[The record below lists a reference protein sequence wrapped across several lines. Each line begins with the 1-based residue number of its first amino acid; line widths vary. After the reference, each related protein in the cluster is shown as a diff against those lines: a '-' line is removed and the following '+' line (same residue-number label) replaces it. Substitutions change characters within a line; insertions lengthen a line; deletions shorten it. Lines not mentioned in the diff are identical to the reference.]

1 MRLACATTPDG
12 PRAAVLRDGAALALE
27 RRARPGG
34 LRDLAGEHTGAL
46 GFQLMGEQL
55 NWPLGAPLRPGKI
68 VGVGLNYR
76 DHAAESGESV
86 PRSPMLFTKPSSSV
100 IGPGE
105 PIVIDPAVTTFAD
118 WEVELAVIVGRPLL
132 RATAEQAR
140 DAVFGYTVAN
150 DVTARDIQ
158 QAEGQWT
165 RAKSLHTF
173 CPLGPLVVTPDELG
187 DPNDLTLRTRLNGE
201 LVQDSSTREMAVGVF
216 DLLAVCSHSFLL
228 EPGDV
233 LLTGTPPGVGMAMD
247 PPRPLRHGDVV
258 ACEVEG
264 IGVLR
269 NPVVVLGAGG

>member
-12 PRAAVLRDGAALALE
+12 PRAAVLRDGEAHALE

-34 LRDLAGEHTGAL
+34 LRDLAGQRNDAL
-46 GFQLMGEQL
+46 SFQTGEQL

-76 DHAAESGESV
+76 DHAAEAGETV
-86 PRSPMLFTKPSSSV
+86 PEAPMLFSKPSSSV

-105 PIVIDPAVTTFAD
+105 PIVVDPAVTSFAD
-118 WEVELAVIVGRPLL
+118 WEVELAAIVGRPLL
-132 RATAEQAR
+132 RATADDAR
-140 DAVFGYTVAN
+140 AAVFGYTVAN

-158 QAEGQWT
+158 QREGQWT

-173 CPLGPLVVTPDELG
+173 CPLGPIVVTPDELG
-187 DPNDLTLRTRLNGE
+187 DPNDLPLRTRLNGE
-201 LVQDSSTREMAVGVF
+201 LVQDSSTREMAFGVY
-216 DLLAVCSHSFLL
+216 DLLAFCSHSFLL

-233 LLTGTPPGVGMAMD
+233 LLTGTPPGVGMSMT

-258 ACEVEG
+258 ECEVEG
-264 IGVLR
+264 IGRLR
-269 NPVVVLGAGG
+269 NPVVVLGAGA

>member
-27 RRARPGG
+27 RCARPGG
-34 LRDLAGEHTGAL
+34 LRDLAGRRGGSL
-46 GFQLMGEQL
+46 GLVMGEQL

-76 DHAAESGESV
+76 DHAAEAGEA
-86 PRSPMLFTKPSSSV
+86 SPASPLLFTKPSSSV

-105 PIVIDPAVTTFAD
+105 PIVVDPAVTAFAD
-118 WEVELAVIVGRPLL
+118 WEVELAVVVGRPLL
-132 RATAEQAR
+132 RASAEEAR
-140 DAVFGYTVAN
+140 TAVFGYTVAN

-173 CPLGPLVVTPDELG
+173 CPLGPLIVTPDELG
-187 DPNDLTLRTRLNGE
+187 DPNDLPLRTRLNGE
-201 LVQDSSTREMAVGVF
+201 LVQDSSTREMAFGVF
-216 DLLAVCSHSFLL
+216 ELLAFCSHSFLL

-233 LLTGTPPGVGMAMD
+233 LLTGTPPGVGMSMD

-258 ACEVEG
+258 ECEVEG

-269 NPVVVLGAGG
+269 NRVVVLGAER

>member
-12 PRAAVLRDGAALALE
+12 PRPAVVCDGEAHALE
-27 RRARPGG
+27 RRPRPGG
-34 LRDLAGEHTGAL
+34 LRDLAGQHRATL
-46 GFQLMGEQL
+46 SFQAGEQL

-76 DHAAESGESV
+76 DHAAEVGEPV
-86 PRSPMLFTKPSSSV
+86 PAAPMLFTKPPSSV

-105 PIVIDPAVTTFAD
+105 PIVVDPAVTAFAD

-132 RATAEQAR
+132 RATPAEAR
-140 DAVFGYTVAN
+140 AAIFGYTVAN

-173 CPLGPLVVTPDELG
+173 CPLGPVVVTPDELG
-187 DPNDLTLRTRLNGE
+187 DPGDLALRTRLNGE
-201 LVQDSSTREMAVGVF
+201 LVQDSSTRAMAVGVY
-216 DLLAVCSHSFLL
+216 DLLAFCSHSFLL

-233 LLTGTPPGVGMAMD
+233 LLTGTPPGVGISMT
-247 PPRPLRHGDVV
+247 PPRSLRHGDVV
-258 ACEVEG
+258 ECEIER
-264 IGVLR
+264 IGRLR
-269 NPVVVLGAGG
+269 NPVVVLGAEHS

>member
-27 RRARPGG
+27 RRPRPGG
-34 LRDLAGEHTGAL
+34 LRDLAGERNGTL
-46 GFQLMGEQL
+46 GFLMGEQL

-68 VGVGLNYR
+68 LGVGLNYR
-76 DHAAESGESV
+76 DHALEVGEPV
-86 PRSPMLFTKPSSSV
+86 PAAPMLFTKPSSSV

-105 PIVIDPAVTTFAD
+105 PIVVDPAVTSFAD
-118 WEVELAVIVGRPLL
+118 WEVELAVVVGRPLL
-132 RATAEQAR
+132 RASAEEAR
-140 DAVFGYTVAN
+140 SAIFGYTVAN

-187 DPNDLTLRTRLNGE
+187 DPQALALRTWLNGE
-201 LVQDSSTREMAVGVF
+201 LVQDSSTREMAFGVYE
-216 DLLAVCSHSFLL
+216 LLAFCSHSLLL

-233 LLTGTPPGVGMAMD
+233 LLTGTPPGVGISMD
-247 PPRPLRHGDVV
+247 PPRPLLHGDVV
-258 ACEVEG
+258 VCEVEG
-264 IGVLR
+264 IGRLR
-269 NPVVVLGAGG
+269 NPVVELGAER

>member
-1 MRLACATTPDG
+1 MRLACASTPDG
-12 PRAAVLRDGAALALE
+12 PRAAVLRDGAALAIE
-27 RRARPGG
+27 RRARPDG
-34 LRDLAGEHTGAL
+34 LRHLAGERSRAL
-46 GFQLMGEQL
+46 GLVMGEQL
-55 NWPLGAPLRPGKI
+55 HWPLGAPLRPGKI

-76 DHAAESGESV
+76 DHAVEVGEPV
-86 PRSPMLFTKPSSSV
+86 PAAPMLFCKPSSSV
-100 IGPGE
+100 IGPEE
-105 PIVIDPAVTTFAD
+105 PIVVDPAVTAFAD

-132 RATAEQAR
+132 RASGAEAR
-140 DAVFGYTVAN
+140 SAVFGYTVAN

-187 DPNDLTLRTRLNGE
+187 DPNDLRLRTRLNGE

-216 DLLAVCSHSFLL
+216 DLLAFCSHSFLL

-233 LLTGTPPGVGMAMD
+233 LLTGTPPGVGMSME

-258 ACEVEG
+258 ECEVER

-269 NPVVVLGAGG
+269 NPVVVLGAD

>member
-1 MRLACATTPDG
+1 MRLACVTTPDG
-12 PRAAVLRDGAALALE
+12 PRPAVLHDGEAHALE
-27 RRARPGG
+27 RRTRTGG
-34 LRDLAGEHTGAL
+34 LRDLADRRTATMSFHT
-46 GFQLMGEQL
+46 GEQL

-76 DHAAESGESV
+76 DHAAEVGEPV
-86 PRSPMLFTKPSSSV
+86 PASPLLFAKPSSSV

-105 PIVIDPAVTTFAD
+105 PIIVDAAVTSFAD

-132 RATAEQAR
+132 RATPAEAR
-140 DAVFGYTVAN
+140 AAIFGYTVAN

-158 QAEGQWT
+158 QDEGQWT

-187 DPNDLTLRTRLNGE
+187 DPNDLALRTWLNGE

-216 DLLAVCSHSFLL
+216 DLLAFCSHSFLL

-233 LLTGTPPGVGMAMD
+233 LLTGTPPGVGMSMT
-247 PPRPLRHGDVV
+247 PPRPLRHGDIVE
-258 ACEVEG
+258 CEIEG
-264 IGVLR
+264 IGRLC
-269 NPVVVLGAGG
+269 NPVVVLGAAA